1 MLASALQAVSCKA
14 QAGQRVLGG
23 VPQTDAEDVHLGTG
37 SQAEVRAG
45 GLRKKKQPLQGWL
58 LMLGLGRH
66 LTSLLA
72 DPEYGRLLPPGVH
85 SEEHTGSPDP
95 QRPPGSW
102 RGGRLLLQ
110 ASEPEP

>member
-1 MLASALQAVSCKA
+1 MLASALHAVSCKA
-14 QAGQRVLGG
+14 QAGQGIPGG

-37 SQAEVRAG
+37 SQADVRAG
-45 GLRKKKQPLQGWL
+45 GLGQKKQPLHGWL
-58 LMLGLGRH
+58 LMLGLGGH
-66 LTSLLA
+66 LITLLT

-85 SEEHTGSPDP
+85 SEKHTGSPDP